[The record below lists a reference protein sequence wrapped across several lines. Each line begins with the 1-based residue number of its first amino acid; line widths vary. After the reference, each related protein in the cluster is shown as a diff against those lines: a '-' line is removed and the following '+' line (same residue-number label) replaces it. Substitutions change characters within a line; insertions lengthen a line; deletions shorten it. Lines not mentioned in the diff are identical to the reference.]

1 MTLDKGLDHLT
12 MAMMS
17 PFPKEG
23 LRGQMGN
30 AWGSLGQRTAPNKC
44 LVMKKHFGSV
54 GYATLGSFACAEL
67 QRDEQGSG

>member
-1 MTLDKGLDHLT
+1 
-12 MAMMS
+12 
-17 PFPKEG
+17 
-23 LRGQMGN
+23 MGN

-54 GYATLGSFACAEL
+54 GYATLWSFACAEL